1 MPRSSSN
8 VKTIVENPKSQ
19 GNVKRGK
26 GIFLTLLT
34 FLTVIIV
41 ITAVFGGVFYF
52 IIHNNI
58 NGLAE
63 RYRLS
68 IQSIPLAK
76 LALPKVADPLDPKNM
91 TPDEI
96 KKKYVEFRK
105 ENEALKKQFSEELSE
120 ANIKLDE
127 YQVYKDDYENLKSDT
142 EKKLEDIKAR
152 EAAVYEKELQLK
164 ELKQKIDELTA
175 NGDKESFK
183 AYFESLDPENAK
195 LLYSEIVKEQQVN
208 ADIKKFA
215 QLYEVMD
222 AATAAQIFEQLGNS
236 KIDMTTETLKAMSKD
251 NASAIMESMT
261 PEFAAKITEKLNA
274 LYRGN

>member
-68 IQSIPLAK
+68 IQRIPLTK

-183 AYFESLDPENAK
+183 VYFESLDPENAK
-195 LLYSEIVKEQQVN
+195 ILYSEIVKEQQVN

-236 KIDMTTETLKAMSKD
+236 KIDMTTETLKAMSKE